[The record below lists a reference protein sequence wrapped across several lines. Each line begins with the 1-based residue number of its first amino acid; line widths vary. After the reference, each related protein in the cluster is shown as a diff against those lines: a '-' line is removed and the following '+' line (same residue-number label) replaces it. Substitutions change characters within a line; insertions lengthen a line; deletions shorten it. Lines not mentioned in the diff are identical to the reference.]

1 MWLIPSSRGGALLRF
16 ALGALIVVAFTAT
29 TTAVAGLLE
38 FKQIAKYVSA
48 TPAIKHARV
57 VVPTPGN
64 PQTILILGS
73 DHRAGTPQSAA
84 NTDTIMLVRL
94 DASSSTINVMSVPRD
109 LMVDIPLP
117 DGLSETAKVN
127 AAYSIGGPNLVVKTL
142 QQNIFPE
149 LQVNH
154 IVDIN
159 FAGFEDLVNAIGCVY
174 TQIDHRYYNNT
185 ALTDYSSIDIQP
197 GYQKLCGTA
206 ALSYVRF
213 RHTDNDLVREAR
225 QQDFIREAK
234 DQYGQ
239 TNLIDHRDK
248 LLKIFGEH
256 TQTDPDLHTIDGLI
270 NLFKLVAFSD
280 GHTIKQIPFPTA
292 DISDVVGSEDYVTAD
307 TGAEQ
312 SAFDDFMAPTVAAP
326 STVPSSAPSAP
337 VAAKASSRSAR
348 APTAGLIPDLKDG
361 RLQAA
366 ALGNAGMPVYVPRLI
381 AAGSEY
387 CSGQLGNCPSEIPTV
402 GAYPRKYMIR
412 TQQHIPEAAY
422 QMTVELNATLGE
434 YYDVQGMTW
443 QRPPILTDPTEVRVV
458 GHRRLDLYFE
468 GAKLDLIAWH
478 THHGVYWISNTL
490 TDNLDKQQ
498 MIGLAASL
506 VPVP

>member
-1 MWLIPSSRGGALLRF
+1 VADPELTRWGAASLRARRPDRGRVHRHDDRRRRPAGVQADRQVRLRH
-16 ALGALIVVAFTAT
+16 
-29 TTAVAGLLE
+29 AGD
-38 FKQIAKYVSA
+38 QACAGRRPYPRQSA
-48 TPAIKHARV
+48 DDPDPRIRPPRGHPAERGQHGHDHAR
-57 VVPTPGN
+57 TPRRELVDD
-64 PQTILILGS
+64 QR
-73 DHRAGTPQSAA
+73 DVRA
-84 NTDTIMLVRL
+84 
-94 DASSSTINVMSVPRD
+94 PR
-109 LMVDIPLP
+109 P
-117 DGLSETAKVN
+117 DGRYPVARR
-127 AAYSIGGPNLVVKTL
+127 AYSIGGPNLVVKTL

-149 LQVNH
+149 LLVNH

-468 GAKLDLIAWH
+468 GAKLDLVAWH